1 MNKTTVVNAPAR
13 KVKNKIHIGGYS
25 FDIVNVTFLVLVC
38 AVVLL
43 PFLRVLAISL
53 SSSRM
58 IDRHMVGIWPR
69 EWNLKGYEIVFSKKT
84 IYVSYLWTLLYSFSF
99 TLVSVSMTACLAYP
113 LSVSDFILR
122 KPISILLLITM
133 FFSGGT
139 VPSYLLIKNLGLMDT
154 MWALVLPGAV
164 GAWHTFL
171 YRAFFK
177 GISHEIREAAL
188 IDGAGELRIL
198 VRIIVPLSKA
208 LFATFSL
215 FAIVGQWNSYFAAML
230 YIKDT
235 AKQPIQN
242 ILRSIVYTSVTAT
255 FSDASIAMTNNTVNT
270 LNVQYACLVATI
282 APLLLIYPFIQ
293 KYFEQGMQV
302 GAVKG

>member
-1 MNKTTVVNAPAR
+1 MNNTYAQTPKKKVN
-13 KVKNKIHIGGYS
+13 NKIHIGGYS
-25 FDIVNVTFLVLVC
+25 FDIINTLFLLLCCLLVI
-38 AVVLL
+38 L
-43 PFLRVLAISL
+43 PFMRVIAISL

-58 IDRHMVGIWPR
+58 IDRHMVSIWPR
-69 EWNLKGYEIVFSKKT
+69 EFNGKGYQIVFSKST
-84 IYVSYLWTLLYSFSF
+84 IYRAYGWTLLYSLAF
-99 TLVSVSMTACLAYP
+99 TLISVSMTACLAYP
-113 LSVSDFILR
+113 LSVNDFVLK
-122 KPISILLLITM
+122 KPISVLLLITM

-139 VPSYLLIKNLGLMDT
+139 VPSYLLIKNLHMMDT
-154 MWALVLPGAV
+154 IWALVLPGAV
-164 GAWHTFL
+164 SAWNTFL

-188 IDGAGELRIL
+188 IDGAGDFTIL

-215 FAIVGQWNSYFAAML
+215 FAIVGMWNSYFAAML
-230 YIKDT
+230 YIKDQ

-255 FSDASIAMTNNTVNT
+255 FSDASIAITNGAVNT

>member
-1 MNKTTVVNAPAR
+1 MNKATAVNAPAR

-25 FDIVNVTFLVLVC
+25 FDIVNTLFLLVVC
-38 AVVLL
+38 ALVLL

-58 IDRHMVGIWPR
+58 IDRHLVGIWPR
-69 EWNLKGYEIVFSKKT
+69 ELNLKGYEIVFSKQT
-84 IYVSYLWTLLYSFSF
+84 IYISYVWTLLYSFSF
-99 TLVSVSMTACLAYP
+99 TLISVSMTACLAYP
-113 LSVSDFILR
+113 LSVNDFILR

-139 VPSYLLIKNLGLMDT
+139 VPSYLLIKNLGLMNT

-164 GAWHTFL
+164 GAWNTFL

-255 FSDASIAMTNNTVNT
+255 FSDASIAITNNAVNT

>member
-1 MNKTTVVNAPAR
+1 MNKTAAYTPKQ

-25 FDIVNVTFLVLVC
+25 FDIINTIFLLICCALVI
-38 AVVLL
+38 L
-43 PFLRVLAISL
+43 PFMRVLAISL

-58 IDRHMVGIWPR
+58 IDRHMVNIWPK
-69 EWNLKGYEIVFSKKT
+69 EWNLKGYQIVFSKVT
-84 IYVSYLWTLLYSFSF
+84 IYRAYGWTLLYSLTF
-99 TLVSVSMTACLAYP
+99 TLISVSMTACLAYP
-113 LSVSDFILR
+113 LSVNDFVLR
-122 KPISILLLITM
+122 KPISVLLLITM

-139 VPSYLLIKNLGLMDT
+139 VPSYLLIKNLGMMDT
-154 MWALVLPGAV
+154 LWALVLPGAV
-164 GAWHTFL
+164 GAWNTFL

-215 FAIVGQWNSYFAAML
+215 FAIVGMWNSYFAAML

-235 AKQPIQN
+235 TKQPIQN

-255 FSDASIAMTNNTVNT
+255 FSDASIAMTNGAVNT

>member
-1 MNKTTVVNAPAR
+1 MNKTYVAAPKKA
-13 KVKNKIHIGGYS
+13 VKNKIHIGGYS
-25 FDIVNVTFLVLVC
+25 FDIVNVTFLVICCLL
-38 AVVLL
+38 VLL
-43 PFLRVLAISL
+43 PFMRVLAISL

-58 IDRHMVGIWPR
+58 IDRHMVSIWPR
-69 EWNLKGYEIVFSKKT
+69 ELNVKGYEIVFSNVT
-84 IYVSYLWTLLYSFSF
+84 IYRAYGWTLLYSVVY
-99 TLVSVSMTACLAYP
+99 TLISVSMTACLAYP
-113 LSVSDFILR
+113 LSVNDFVLK
-122 KPISILLLITM
+122 KPISVLLLITM

-139 VPSYLLIKNLGLMDT
+139 VPSYLLIRNLGLKNT
-154 MWALVLPGAV
+154 LWALVLPGAV
-164 GAWHTFL
+164 SAWNTFL

-188 IDGAGELRIL
+188 IDGAGDFRIL

-215 FAIVGQWNSYFAAML
+215 FAIVGMWNSYFAAML
-230 YIKDT
+230 YIEDQS
-235 AKQPIQN
+235 KQTIQN

-255 FSDASIAMTNNTVNT
+255 FSDASIAMTNGSVNT
-270 LNVQYACLVATI
+270 LQYACLVATI

>member
-1 MNKTTVVNAPAR
+1 MNKTEAYTPKR
-13 KVKNKIHIGGYS
+13 KVRNKIHIGGYS
-25 FDIVNVTFLVLVC
+25 FDIINTIFLLICCALVI
-38 AVVLL
+38 L
-43 PFLRVLAISL
+43 PFMRVLAISL

-58 IDRHMVGIWPR
+58 IDRHLVNVWPR
-69 EWNLKGYEIVFSKKT
+69 ELNVKGYEIVFSKVT
-84 IYVSYLWTLLYSFSF
+84 IYRAYGWTLLYSFTF
-99 TLVSVSMTACLAYP
+99 TLITVAMTACLAYP
-113 LSVSDFILR
+113 LSVNDFILR
-122 KPISILLLITM
+122 KPISVLLLITM

-139 VPSYLLIKNLGLMDT
+139 VPSYLLIKNLGMMDT
-154 MWALVLPGAV
+154 IWALVLPGAV
-164 GAWHTFL
+164 GAWNTFL

-208 LFATFSL
+208 LFATFAL
-215 FAIVGQWNSYFAAML
+215 FAIVGMWNSYFAAML
-230 YIKDT
+230 YIKDQT
-235 AKQPIQN
+235 KQPIQN

-255 FSDASIAMTNNTVNT
+255 FSDASIAMTNGAVNT

-282 APLLLIYPFIQ
+282 APLLFIYPFIQ

>member
-1 MNKTTVVNAPAR
+1 MIKTERAPR
-13 KVKNKIHIGGYS
+13 KVKNKIHIGGYA
-25 FDIVNVTFLVLVC
+25 FDIVNISFLVLC
-38 AVVLL
+38 CVLVIL
-43 PFLRVLAISL
+43 PFLRVIAISL

-58 IDRHMVGIWPR
+58 IDRGSVGLWPK
-69 EWNLKGYEIVFSKKT
+69 EFNFKGYEIVFSNVT
-84 IYVSYLWTLLYSFSF
+84 IYRAYMWTLVYALGF
-99 TLVSVSMTACLAYP
+99 TLVTVSMTACLAYP
-113 LSVSDFILR
+113 LSVNDFVLK
-122 KPISILLLITM
+122 KPISVILLITM

-139 VPSYLLIKNLGLMDT
+139 VPSYMLIKNLGLMDT
-154 MWALVLPGAV
+154 TWALILPGAV
-164 GAWHTFL
+164 SAWNTFL

-198 VRIIVPLSKA
+198 LRIILPLSKA

-215 FAIVGQWNSYFAAML
+215 FAIVGMWNSYFAAML
-230 YIKDT
+230 YIKDS
-235 AKQPIQN
+235 ARQPIQN

-255 FSDASIAMTNNTVNT
+255 FSDAAMPMQNGGVNKF
-270 LNVQYACLVATI
+270 NVQYACLLATI
-282 APLLLIYPFIQ
+282 APLLFIYPFIQ